1 MHKALSHGC
10 IVLFAFLAIGSAH
23 AEVVIH
29 VAPNGDDANPG
40 TVDKPVRAPLRARDL
55 VRSIKAKSGEPITV
69 QFAPGTYYLADT
81 FLLGPEDSG
90 TEKAPVTY
98 VASTDGPVILSGGMK
113 LDLTWKPYKDGIMQ
127 AGAATRGDGKG
138 TFDQLFVNG
147 RNMPLA
153 RYPNYNADARP
164 FNGTAADAISPE
176 RVKRW
181 ANPVGAYVHALHAN
195 DWGDF
200 HYRIIGVDD
209 KGNAKLEGGWQNNR
223 RTGMHKQHR
232 FVENV
237 FEELDA
243 PGEWYHDAA
252 MKRLYFYPP
261 KDVDLK
267 KATVETAGLRH
278 LVEFRGTRDKPVRF
292 VVLKGFT
299 FTHAARTFMDNRE
312 PLLRSDWTIYRGGA
326 VVFEGSEDCG
336 VDGCFFDQVGGNA
349 VFVNKYNRHVA
360 VTTCKIVDA
369 GASGVCFVGDPK
381 AVRSPLF
388 EYNEKQALEQID
400 RTPGPKTEDYPA
412 KCRVHDCL
420 IHGTGRVEK
429 QSAGVEIS
437 MSEEITVSHCSI
449 YEVPRAGINIGDG
462 CWGGHVIAHN
472 DVFDTVR
479 ETGDH
484 GSFNSWGRD
493 RYWLPNIGAVN
504 QLVAKNAELPLLDCC
519 RPIVLRNNRWRCD
532 HGWDIDLDDGST
544 NYTIENNLC
553 LHGGL
558 KLREGYQRTVENN
571 VLVDNSFHPHVWFE
585 NSGDVFRHNVLGT
598 KYHPIG
604 MPKIWGKEVNANFFV
619 DDPSLKFARNLGLD
633 SDSLAG
639 DPQFRDAP
647 KGDYRVK
654 DGSAALKAGFKN
666 FAMDEFGVV
675 SPRLRKEAQTP
686 RLPDVKGQPK
696 R

>member
-1 MHKALSHGC
+1 MHRALSLGC
-10 IVLFAFLAIGSAH
+10 VVLFAMLAVGTAH
-23 AEVVIH
+23 AAMVIH
-29 VAPNGDDANPG
+29 VAPNGDDANSG
-40 TVDKPVRAPLRARDL
+40 AADKPVRTPLRARDL
-55 VRSIKAKSGEPITV
+55 ARTVKAKSVEPITV
-69 QFAPGTYYLADT
+69 RFAPGTYYLAET
-81 FLLGPEDSG
+81 FVLGPEDSG
-90 TEKAPVTY
+90 TEKAPVSY
-98 VASTDGPVILSGGMK
+98 VAAPDGPVIFSGGVK
-113 LDLTWKPYKDGIMQ
+113 LEPKWRPYKDGIMQ
-127 AGAATRGDGKG
+127 AEIAAPREGKVP
-138 TFDQLFVNG
+138 FDQLFVNG
-147 RNMPLA
+147 RVMPMA

-181 ANPVGAYVHALHAN
+181 ANPVGAYVHALHASE
-195 DWGDF
+195 WGDF
-200 HYRIIGVDD
+200 HYRITGVDD

-243 PGEWYHDAA
+243 PGEWYYDAA
-252 MKRLYFYPP
+252 KKLLYFYPP
-261 KDVDLK
+261 KDVDLT
-267 KATVETAGLRH
+267 KATVEAAGLRH
-278 LVEFRGTRDKPVRF
+278 LVEFHGTRDQPVRF
-292 VVLKGFT
+292 VRLKGFT
-299 FTHAARTFMDNRE
+299 FTHAARTFMENRE

-326 VVFEGSEDCG
+326 VLFEGCEDCG
-336 VDGCFFDQVGGNA
+336 VDDCFFDQVGGNA
-349 VFVNKYNRHVA
+349 VFVNKYNRRVA
-360 VTTCKIVDA
+360 ITTCKIVDA

-388 EYNEKQALEQID
+388 EYGEKQPLEQID
-400 RTPGPKTEDYPA
+400 RTPGPKTDDYPA

-462 CWGGHVIAHN
+462 CWGGHIIEHN

-493 RYWLPNIGAVN
+493 RYWLPDIGAVN
-504 QLVAKNAELPLLDCC
+504 RLVAKNLDLPLLDC
-519 RPIVLRNNRWRCD
+519 RQPIVLRNNRWRCD

-544 NYTIENNLC
+544 NFTIENNVC

-558 KLREGYQRTVENN
+558 KLREGYRRTVENN
-571 VLVDNSFHPHVWFE
+571 VIVNNSFHPHVWFE
-585 NSGDVFRHNVLGT
+585 NSGDVFRHNVVGT
-598 KYHPIG
+598 KYQPIG
-604 MPKIWGKEVNANFFV
+604 MPKTWGKEVNANFFA
-619 DDPSLKFARNLGLD
+619 DGQGLKFAQRLGLD
-633 SDSLAG
+633 SDSMAG
-639 DPQFRDAP
+639 DPQFVDAA

-654 DGSAALKAGFKN
+654 DGSAALKVGFKN

-675 SPRLRKEAQTP
+675 SPRLRKEARTP
-686 RLPDVKGQPK
+686 RLPGVEDKPK
-696 R
+696 